1 MTPPDRSRLVITT
14 QDDGAGASLAEHL
27 AAAGVEVW
35 SVPVVVSEAL
45 DDLSAVDAALARLP
59 EIDWVAFTSARA
71 AAIVGARPAWRHWP
85 WLTAARPRIGVV
97 GPATRD
103 AVAAGGAPVAL
114 CPKAPGAKGLAKAIV
129 AIEGGSL
136 DGRTV
141 LWPRSA
147 IARPDLR
154 DGLIAARARVLDPV
168 AYTTR
173 AVVPGNIA
181 AAAAAIEAGRVDAVA
196 FLAPS
201 SAEAFAAALGAS
213 SLSLLRDRTAV
224 ASVGPTTTAALVRLG
239 APPIVEAPE
248 RTSGSL
254 AAVLL
259 SWFASIKGGIP

>member
-1 MTPPDRSRLVITT
+1 MKPPLRRRLVITT
-14 QDDGAGASLAEHL
+14 QDDGAGASLAAHL

-45 DDLSAVDAALARLP
+45 DDLSAVDAALARLL
-59 EIDWVAFTSARA
+59 EIDWVAFTSVRA
-71 AAIVGARPAWRHWP
+71 ATIVGARPAWLDWAWR
-85 WLTAARPRIGVV
+85 AATRPRIGVV

-103 AVAAGGAPVAL
+103 AVTAGGAPVAL
-114 CPKAPGAKGLAKAIV
+114 CPETPGAAGLAKAIV
-129 AIEGGSL
+129 AAEGGSL
-136 DGRTV
+136 EGRTV

-154 DGLIAARARVLDPV
+154 DGLLAAHAHVLDPV

-181 AAAAAIEAGRVDAVA
+181 EAAAAIEAGRVDVVT

-213 SLSLLRDRTAV
+213 SLSLLRHRTAV
-224 ASVGPTTTAALVRLG
+224 ASVGPTTTEALVRLG
-239 APPIVEAPE
+239 APPTVEAPE

-259 SWFASIKGGIP
+259 SWFASIEGGSL